1 MNTAV
6 VYKKINE
13 NNYQGYKIK
22 EILNILPKKSG
33 VYIFKNSK
41 GKIIYIGKAK
51 NIHSRVKSY
60 FQDRSDNFLYAKPL
74 DFAKKI
80 KSIDYIVTDNET
92 EALILEGSLIKK
104 NKPKYNIDLK
114 DDKSYP
120 FIAVTVNEKFPR
132 VFLTRDR
139 NIKGAKYF
147 GPYTDA
153 GAVRKTLEYL
163 RRIFPVRDCG
173 KARPGKSTN
182 MPCLNYHIKL
192 CSAPCDGNVSQE
204 EYRKNIDFIMLFLKG
219 KDRTIIDWLKAK
231 MEQYSKNR
239 EFEKAAE
246 LRNKIED
253 INKLHKDQKIFF
265 TAESTWDFISTARDA
280 DDAVISLFTYRLGV
294 LAVVSN
300 FTINNTRYF
309 NDEEILSSFIENY
322 YSNIN
327 DVPSKIFCPFE
338 IKNTELISKWLTKK
352 KGGKIEICVSKIGE
366 KKKIMEMAVRNS
378 KLYLEKKKFEKN
390 TGHSKIYKNFAKL
403 KKVLG
408 LVNIPGRIECFDI
421 SNLKNTFPVGSMA
434 VALDGKLLTNDYRYF
449 KIKTVAGQDDCRM
462 MGEIVTRRLRYLEG
476 GEIKKGNSF
485 YEKPDLIIID
495 GGKAQF
501 NTASKL
507 ISERQIQDIDII
519 SIAKKEETVFCSKY
533 PDGIKLDL
541 SDSYMHVLINVRD
554 EAHRFAVN
562 YHRRLRSRSMTD
574 SLLDGIKG
582 IGEKKKKYIFE
593 NISSIEELKSKTMKD
608 LINMK
613 GLNYKDATNIYRNI
627 HR

>member
-1 MNTAV
+1 MNTVAV
-6 VYKKINE
+6 DKKINE

-22 EILNILPKKSG
+22 EILKILPKKSG

-41 GKIIYIGKAK
+41 GKIIYIGKA
-51 NIHSRVKSY
+51 NNLYSRAKSY

-74 DFAKKI
+74 DFAKRI

-92 EALILEGSLIKK
+92 EALILEGSLVKK

-132 VFLTRDR
+132 VFLTRER

-163 RRIFPVRDCG
+163 RRIFPVRDCR

-192 CSAPCDGNVSQE
+192 CPAPCDGNVSQE

-231 MEQYSKNR
+231 MKQYSKNR

-280 DDAVISLFTYRLGV
+280 DDAVISLFTYRSGV

-327 DVPSKIFCPFE
+327 DIPSKIFCPFE
-338 IKNTELISKWLTKK
+338 IKNTELISKWLTEK

-390 TGHSKIYKNFAKL
+390 TGHSKIYKNFVKL

-408 LVNIPGRIECFDI
+408 LVNIPRRIECFDI
-421 SNLKNTFPVGSMA
+421 SNLKNTFPVGSMS
-434 VALDGKLLTNDYRYF
+434 VALNGKLLTNDYRYF

-476 GEIKKGNSF
+476 GEIKKRNSF

-519 SIAKKEETVFCSKY
+519 SIAKKEETIFCSKY

-541 SDSYMHVLINVRD
+541 SDNYMHVLIKVRD

-562 YHRRLRSRSMTD
+562 YHRRLRGRSMTD

-593 NISSIEELKSKTMKD
+593 NISSIEELKSKTIKD
-608 LINMK
+608 LMNIK

>member
-1 MNTAV
+1 MNTVAV
-6 VYKKINE
+6 DKKINE

-22 EILNILPKKSG
+22 ELLKILPKKSG

-51 NIHSRVKSY
+51 NLYSRVKSY

-74 DFAKKI
+74 NFAKKI

-163 RRIFPVRDCG
+163 RRIFPVRDCR

-192 CSAPCDGNVSQE
+192 CLAPCTGNVSQE

-280 DDAVISLFTYRLGV
+280 DDAVISLFTYRSGV

-309 NDEEILSSFIENY
+309 NDEEILSGFIENY

-327 DVPSKIFCPFE
+327 DIPSKIFCPFE
-338 IKNTELISKWLTKK
+338 IENTELISKWMIEK
-352 KGGKIEICVSKIGE
+352 KGRKIEIRVPKIGE
-366 KKKIMEMAVRNS
+366 KKKIMEMVVRNS

-390 TGHSKIYKNFAKL
+390 AGHSKIYKNFVKL

-408 LVNIPGRIECFDI
+408 LVNIPRRIECFDI
-421 SNLKNTFPVGSMA
+421 SNLKNTFPVGSMS

-476 GEIKKGNSF
+476 GEIKEGNSF

-507 ISERQIQDIDII
+507 ISERQIQDVDII
-519 SIAKKEETVFCSKY
+519 SIAKKEETIFCSKY

-541 SDSYMHVLINVRD
+541 SDNYMRVLIKVRD

-562 YHRRLRSRSMTD
+562 YHRRLRGRSMTD

-593 NISSIEELKSKTMKD
+593 NISSIEELKSKTIKD
-608 LINMK
+608 LMNIK
-613 GLNYKDATNIYRNI
+613 GLNYKDATNIYRSI